1 MAGGVLNF
9 SLKRIHPWTTVLD
22 TERMEWNYG
31 VQSKLSDGEAMD
43 RRTDYNSHP
52 LSGFNGGEEP
62 SPEEEIQELARL
74 IHSEAGGLTKD
85 TKAKVGWTV
94 RNRVNERGYPDTYIG
109 VIHEKKNGTKQYDA
123 VGGERWNEAADLD
136 KLNPKEYNDFRLSHE
151 VAKGVYGGKIPDSSG
166 AEFFI
171 SVDPKKAT
179 GFFKKAIADGSIRQI
194 GPGQEG
200 MYFFKDNTR

>member
-1 MAGGVLNF
+1 MSLI
-9 SLKRIHPWTTVLD
+9 SLLKRTHPWTTVLD

-31 VQSKLSDGEAMD
+31 GLQSRLSEGAAMD
-43 RRTDYNSHP
+43 RRKEYNSHP

-109 VIHEKKNGTKQYDA
+109 VIREKKNGIKQYDA
-123 VGGERWNEAADLD
+123 VGGKRRYKAADLD
-136 KLNPKEYNDFRLSHE
+136 KLNPEEYNDFRLPYE
-151 VAKGVYGGKIPDSSG
+151 VAKGVYEGNIPDSSG

-179 GFFKKAIADGSIRQI
+179 GFFKKAIEDGRIRQI